1 MHCDSSMYICVCRAV
16 TDRQIRESVENG
28 AESFREVRD
37 ELDIGTCCGRC
48 VPDARAL
55 IDDTLAQIASQISV
69 AA

>member
-1 MHCDSSMYICVCRAV
+1 MYICVCRAV